1 MATKY
6 VGYTNKKDNKVL
18 YKVNNHDYSDTSPTK
33 YTSDRVSLQNLS
45 NSAGANPFNTSLEE
59 FSRNTVGDEAYQAG
73 LAAYGLPNDAGSYQ
87 KNSLISGSSS
97 SSKTYTPATTGDKP
111 SFNWSGVK
119 PTYSSSYSSQI
130 QGLLNQILNKEK
142 FSYNYTSDPLYE
154 QYRDVYTRE
163 GNLAMRDA
171 MGSSAALTGGYGN
184 SYGTTAASQANQQ
197 YMGKLSA
204 VIPQLEQLA
213 YQKYQDEVADRYN
226 QMNVLNTLEN
236 NEYNRYRDDV
246 SDYYQDYSNAYN
258 EYAGKLSQYNY
269 ENEQKTAKDQWNTQW
284 AYQQQDAL
292 DRTQA
297 AKELAYKYAAAGL
310 AYPYSDLEGL
320 YSGSLYN
327 PVKASGSSGSGTGK
341 TGRKRSGGSSK
352 NGYSSKASNEYKGA
366 AASQLAPMLST
377 YKKQGKSNVYLAN
390 IVEGAVNKGNI
401 TGGQAVDLA
410 KQFGFQNELYKK
422 SQTTSGKK
430 TPILGGNRR
439 TEK

>member
-1 MATKY
+1 
-6 VGYTNKKDNKVL
+6 
-18 YKVNNHDYSDTSPTK
+18 
-33 YTSDRVSLQNLS
+33 
-45 NSAGANPFNTSLEE
+45 
-59 FSRNTVGDEAYQAG
+59 
-73 LAAYGLPNDAGSYQ
+73 
-87 KNSLISGSSS
+87 
-97 SSKTYTPATTGDKP
+97 
-111 SFNWSGVK
+111 
-119 PTYSSSYSSQI
+119 
-130 QGLLNQILNKEK
+130 
-142 FSYNYTSDPLYE
+142 
-154 QYRDVYTRE
+154 
-163 GNLAMRDA
+163 MRDT

-258 EYAGKLSQYNY
+258 EYTGKLSQYNY

-284 AYQQQDAL
+284 AYQQQQDAL

-310 AYPYSDLEGL
+310 AYPYDDLNGL
-320 YSGSLYN
+320 YSGSLYS

-341 TGRKRSGGSSK
+341 KRSGGSSK
-352 NGYSSKASNEYKGA
+352 SVSTPKASNEYKGA

>member
-1 MATKY
+1 MATNY
-6 VGYTNKKDNKVL
+6 TSATNKNGKRYNVYDDERNNR
-18 YKVNNHDYSDTSPTK
+18 VNIYAENGADQY
-33 YTSDRVSLQNLS
+33 RS
-45 NSAGANPFNTSLEE
+45 N
-59 FSRNTVGDEAYQAG
+59 
-73 LAAYGLPNDAGSYQ
+73 LAAYGL
-87 KNSLISGSSS
+87 
-97 SSKTYTPATTGDKP
+97 SSKKSYPQNPNEPGVKP

-284 AYQQQDAL
+284 AYQQQQDAL

-310 AYPYSDLEGL
+310 AYPYDDLNGL
-320 YSGSLYN
+320 YSGSLYS

-341 TGRKRSGGSSK
+341 KRSGGSSK
-352 NGYSSKASNEYKGA
+352 SVSTPKASNEYKGA

-430 TPILGGNRR
+430 TPILGGNIR

>member
-1 MATKY
+1 MATNY
-6 VGYTNKKDNKVL
+6 TSATNKNGKRYNVYDDERNNR
-18 YKVNNHDYSDTSPTK
+18 VNIYAENGADQY
-33 YTSDRVSLQNLS
+33 RS
-45 NSAGANPFNTSLEE
+45 N
-59 FSRNTVGDEAYQAG
+59 
-73 LAAYGLPNDAGSYQ
+73 LAAYGL
-87 KNSLISGSSS
+87 
-97 SSKTYTPATTGDKP
+97 SSKKSYPQNPNEPGVKP

-163 GNLAMRDA
+163 GNLAMRDT

-258 EYAGKLSQYNY
+258 EYTGKLSQYNY

-284 AYQQQDAL
+284 AYQQQQDAL

-310 AYPYSDLEGL
+310 AYPYDDLNGL
-320 YSGSLYN
+320 YSGSLYS

-341 TGRKRSGGSSK
+341 KRSGGSSK
-352 NGYSSKASNEYKGA
+352 SVSTPKASNEYKGA

>member
-6 VGYTNKKDNKVL
+6 TSATNKNGKRYNVYDDERNNRVNIYAENGAAGSTPDNPAFETFSKPTPSG
-18 YKVNNHDYSDTSPTK
+18 NNDGTYNGADQ
-33 YTSDRVSLQNLS
+33 YRS
-45 NSAGANPFNTSLEE
+45 N
-59 FSRNTVGDEAYQAG
+59 
-73 LAAYGLPNDAGSYQ
+73 LAAYGL
-87 KNSLISGSSS
+87 
-97 SSKTYTPATTGDKP
+97 SSKKSYPQNPNEPGVKP

-284 AYQQQDAL
+284 AYQQQQDAL

-310 AYPYSDLEGL
+310 AYPYDDLNGL
-320 YSGSLYN
+320 YSGSLYS

-341 TGRKRSGGSSK
+341 KRTRGPSK
-352 NGYSSKASNEYKGA
+352 SVSTPKASNEYKGA

-430 TPILGGNRR
+430 IPILGGNRR
-439 TEK
+439 AKK

>member
-1 MATKY
+1 MATNY
-6 VGYTNKKDNKVL
+6 TSATNKNGKRYNVYDDERNNR
-18 YKVNNHDYSDTSPTK
+18 VNIYAENGADQY
-33 YTSDRVSLQNLS
+33 RS
-45 NSAGANPFNTSLEE
+45 N
-59 FSRNTVGDEAYQAG
+59 
-73 LAAYGLPNDAGSYQ
+73 LAAYGL
-87 KNSLISGSSS
+87 
-97 SSKTYTPATTGDKP
+97 SSKKSYPQNPNEPGVKP

-284 AYQQQDAL
+284 AYQQQQDAL

-310 AYPYSDLEGL
+310 AYPYDDLNGL
-320 YSGSLYN
+320 YSGSLYS

-341 TGRKRSGGSSK
+341 KRSGGSSK
-352 NGYSSKASNEYKGA
+352 SVSTPKASNEYKGA

>member
-1 MATKY
+1 MATNY
-6 VGYTNKKDNKVL
+6 TSATNKNGKRYNVYDDERNNR
-18 YKVNNHDYSDTSPTK
+18 VNIYAENGADQY
-33 YTSDRVSLQNLS
+33 RS
-45 NSAGANPFNTSLEE
+45 N
-59 FSRNTVGDEAYQAG
+59 
-73 LAAYGLPNDAGSYQ
+73 LAAYGL
-87 KNSLISGSSS
+87 
-97 SSKTYTPATTGDKP
+97 SSKKSYPQNPNESGVKP

-284 AYQQQDAL
+284 AYQQQQDAL

-310 AYPYSDLEGL
+310 AYPYDDLNGL

-341 TGRKRSGGSSK
+341 KRSSGSSK
-352 NGYSSKASNEYKGA
+352 SGYSSKASNEYKGA

-401 TGGQAVDLA
+401 TGDQAVDLA
-410 KQFGFQNELYKK
+410 KQFGFQNELHKK

-430 TPILGGNRR
+430 IPILGGNRR